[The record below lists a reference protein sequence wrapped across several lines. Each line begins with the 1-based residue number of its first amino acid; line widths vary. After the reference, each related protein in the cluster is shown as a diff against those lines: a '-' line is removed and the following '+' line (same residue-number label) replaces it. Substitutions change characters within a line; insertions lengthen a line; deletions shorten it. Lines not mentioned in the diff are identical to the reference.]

1 MCGIAGIFNINGEKV
16 SISTLR
22 RMTDIQKH
30 RGPDGEGFFSAGF
43 IGLGHRRLAVIDLTP
58 AAHQPMANDDNT
70 IFITYSGETYNFRSL
85 RVELEALGCKFRSN
99 SDSEVVLKAYQEWG
113 PDCLHRFNGMFAFA
127 IWDKNKSR
135 LFLARDRYGIKP
147 LYYYFKDN
155 RLIFASEIK
164 AILEHPAVS
173 ARICKKALLEYVTF
187 QNILSDRTLF
197 KDIKLLPSGCSI
209 TVQLGDP
216 GSFTRK
222 RYWDYDFQEPA
233 SPLPEEEYINELD
246 RLFQQAVKRQLVSDV
261 PVGAQLS
268 GGIDSASIT
277 SVAARNIPYLS
288 TFTAGFDLTSASGLE
303 LSFDERAKAE
313 QLSNLYKTEQY
324 EVVLKAGD
332 MERVMKKLIWHLE
345 DPRVGQCYPNFYVN
359 RLASKFVKVLLCGSG
374 GDELFAGYPW
384 RYFRVAGSPDSDSY
398 IEKYYRYWHR
408 LLPNHLLKDMFQ
420 PDLWEE
426 LSDYRTIDVFRSV
439 FGDKLE
445 RGSRP
450 VDYINKSLYF
460 ESKTFLHGLF
470 LVEDK
475 LSMAHGLEIR
485 VPFMDNDLVDFAM
498 RIPVSM
504 KLDNLENN
512 IRVDEN
518 LPGYEKAIY
527 KSSDG
532 KKILRKALS
541 RLVPGEIINQD
552 KQGFSAPDA
561 SWFKGESIEYIN
573 NLLVNKDAMIND
585 FFNPAMVKKLISDH
599 VEGRAN
605 RRLLIWSLLS
615 FEWWCRIFLK

>member
-1 MCGIAGIFNINGEKV
+1 MCGIAGIFNINGDKV

-30 RGPDGEGFFSAGF
+30 RGPDGEGFFSDGF

-70 IFITYSGETYNFRSL
+70 IVITYSGETYNFQSL

-99 SDSEVVLKAYQEWG
+99 SDTEVVLKAYQEWG
-113 PDCLHRFNGMFAFA
+113 QDCLHRFNGMFAFA

-164 AILEHPAVS
+164 AILEDPGVS
-173 ARICKKALLEYVTF
+173 ARVCKKALLEYFTF
-187 QNILSDRTLF
+187 QNTLSDRTLF
-197 KDIKLLPSGCSI
+197 QDIKLLPPGCSI
-209 TVQLGDP
+209 TVQLGSP
-216 GSFTRK
+216 GSFTRE
-222 RYWDYDFQEPA
+222 RYWDYDFKEPD
-233 SPLPEEEYINELD
+233 SPLPEEEYVDELD
-246 RLFQQAVKRQLVSDV
+246 RLFKQAVKRQLVSDV

-277 SVAARNIPYLS
+277 AIAARNIPYLS
-288 TFTAGFDLTSASGLE
+288 TFTAGFDLSSASGLE
-303 LSFDERAKAE
+303 LGFDERSKAE

-384 RYFRVAGSPDSDSY
+384 RYFRVAGSPDPDSY
-398 IEKYYRYWHR
+398 IEEYYRYWHR

-420 PDLWEE
+420 PGLWGE
-426 LSDYRTIDVFRSV
+426 LSDYRTIDVFRNV
-439 FGDKLE
+439 FGNKLE
-445 RGSRP
+445 EGSRP
-450 VDYINKSLYF
+450 VDYINKSFYF
-460 ESKTFLHGLF
+460 EIKTFLQGLF

-498 RIPVSM
+498 QLPVAM
-504 KLDNLENN
+504 KLDNLEKN
-512 IRVDEN
+512 IQVDEN
-518 LPGYEKAIY
+518 ITGSGKAVY

-532 KKILRKALS
+532 KKILRKVLA
-541 RLVPGEIINQD
+541 RYVPGEIVGLG

-561 SWFKGESIEYIN
+561 SWFKGESIDYIN
-573 NLLVNKDAMIND
+573 KLLINKDARIND
-585 FFNPAMVKKLISDH
+585 YFNPAMVKELINDH
-599 VEGRAN
+599 IEGRSN

-615 FEWWCRIFLK
+615 FEWWCRIFID